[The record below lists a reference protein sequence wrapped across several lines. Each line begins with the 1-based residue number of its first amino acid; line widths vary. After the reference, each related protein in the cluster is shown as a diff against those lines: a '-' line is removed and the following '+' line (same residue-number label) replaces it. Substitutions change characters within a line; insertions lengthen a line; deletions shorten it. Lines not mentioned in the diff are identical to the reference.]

1 MVFKKDAKVDTFQRQ
16 ISALRQQLG
25 TEDDGLTPAPAVE
38 RVPAYE
44 APAYDP
50 VPSRTPVA
58 RFGAPI
64 EPAYGVTETPSS
76 ASGWPSAA
84 MDAQS
89 SVIAHDTTWKGELQ
103 TDGALHIHGKVEG
116 TITAKTDVFVAED
129 AEVDATISAENVAIA
144 GVVRG
149 AIRCSGRFEV
159 LPAGRV
165 NGDVHAPVLVVHE
178 GATVNGRFSMTSA
191 ETAISP
197 LRARGAS
204 AGA

>member
-25 TEDDGLTPAPAVE
+25 TEDEGLTPAPVVDRA
-38 RVPAYE
+38 AGYD

-50 VPSRTPVA
+50 VPTRAPAS

-64 EPAYGVTETPSS
+64 EPAYGVAEAPAPAYPE
-76 ASGWPSAA
+76 ASLDP
-84 MDAQS
+84 QS
-89 SVIAHDTTWKGELQ
+89 SVIAHDTTWKGDLQ
-103 TDGALHIHGKVEG
+103 TDGSLHIHGKVEG
-116 TITAKTDVFVAED
+116 TITAKSDVFIAED
-129 AEVDATISAENVAIA
+129 AEVDATVTAENVAIA
-144 GVVRG
+144 GIVRG
-149 AIRCSGRFEV
+149 SIRCSGRFEV

-178 GATVNGRFSMTSA
+178 GATVNGRFSMASA

-197 LRARGAS
+197 LRARS